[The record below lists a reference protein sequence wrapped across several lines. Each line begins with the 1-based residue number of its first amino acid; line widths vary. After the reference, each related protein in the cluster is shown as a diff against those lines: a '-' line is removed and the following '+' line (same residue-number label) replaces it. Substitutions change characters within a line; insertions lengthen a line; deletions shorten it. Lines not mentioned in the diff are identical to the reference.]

1 VELFDYIR
9 SIRKQVSR
17 FPSELVEAYLASK
30 VFKSSTT
37 EAGVY
42 NHINF
47 PLRFVVDNDW
57 GWCRLYLSW
66 QRVCSDRL
74 K

>member
-1 VELFDYIR
+1 MESFDHTR

-17 FPSELVEAYLASK
+17 FPGELVEAYPASK
-30 VFKSSTT
+30 VFKSLTT

-42 NHINF
+42 NLINF
-47 PLRFVVDNDW
+47 LLRFVVDNDW

-66 QRVCSDRL
+66 QRVCSGRL